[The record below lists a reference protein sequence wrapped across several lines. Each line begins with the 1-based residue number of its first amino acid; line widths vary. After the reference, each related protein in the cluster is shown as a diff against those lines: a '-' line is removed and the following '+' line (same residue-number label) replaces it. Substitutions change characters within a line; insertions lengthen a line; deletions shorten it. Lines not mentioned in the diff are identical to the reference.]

1 MLRDQSLC
9 WSGGLLSPQLMPSR
23 CVSRWGEGRW
33 ELKVG
38 AQVGAGQRKTET
50 QDGAPRQKV
59 RGLGTE
65 SPPNLHILVVVL

>member
-1 MLRDQSLC
+1 M
-9 WSGGLLSPQLMPSR
+9 
-23 CVSRWGEGRW
+23 
-33 ELKVG
+33 G
-38 AQVGAGQRKTET
+38 AQVGAGQRRTET